1 MSAVRLS
8 LVEVLTERLVRHGL
22 TRPAADEPG
31 YLALFRRLPP
41 VSPQA
46 NSYPGSAPRLMY
58 RTTAGLGDEA
68 VADELSL
75 YAAAYRRSM
84 TRFDARQEAG
94 IRALAYAGPLSPRQL
109 CAETSLAHRS
119 LMAAVH
125 RLERAFVVCEDQT
138 DDAWDRPLYLVERE
152 FPDL

>member
-31 YLALFRRLPP
+31 YLALFRRLQP

-58 RTTAGLGDEA
+58 CTTAVSATVADDLRSRRQLVKGRFHDGT
-68 VADELSL
+68 VGYVCADEL
-75 YAAAYRRSM
+75 YF
-84 TRFDARQEAG
+84 TPPPT
-94 IRALAYAGPLSPRQL
+94 AGP
-109 CAETSLAHRS
+109 
-119 LMAAVH
+119 
-125 RLERAFVVCEDQT
+125 
-138 DDAWDRPLYLVERE
+138 
-152 FPDL
+152 

>member
-31 YLALFRRLPP
+31 YLALFRRLQP
-41 VSPQA
+41 VIPQA

-58 RTTAGLGDEA
+58 RTTAGFGDEA
-68 VADELSL
+68 VAVDLRSRRQFVEGRFHGGTVGYVCADELSL

-84 TRFDARQEAG
+84 IRLDARQEKE
-94 IRALAYAGPLSPRQL
+94 SPIQRGSTL
-109 CAETSLAHRS
+109 LNA
-119 LMAAVH
+119 
-125 RLERAFVVCEDQT
+125 
-138 DDAWDRPLYLVERE
+138 
-152 FPDL
+152 